1 MRAFF
6 KAQAEASFPKP
17 FPVLSFPGIQVLGL
31 TLPLLG
37 TILGIGARACHFG
50 DAVDL
55 GEVLKG
61 MPAGVPVM
69 GNLSPSLYL
78 RNGTPDRV
86 AAATRAMVAQARGYA
101 NYIPSTGCD
110 IPPLSPLENIDAF
123 MSAAAEVGGGCAQG
137 ACDGLTSRRSRF
149 MISHVE
155 D

>member
-17 FPVLSFPGIQVLGL
+17 FPVLSFPGIQLLGL

-37 TILGIGARACHFG
+37 TTLGIGARACHFG

-123 MSAAAEVGGGCAQG
+123 MSAAAEVGGG
-137 ACDGLTSRRSRF
+137 
-149 MISHVE
+149 
-155 D
+155 